1 MSIYITH
8 FIQSYCIC
16 QESVLWCRTRVSQ
29 VDQSGIW
36 EWGDGGKMPLNNN
49 SVSIREADH
58 TFPHSRNPLT
68 SSIEKSPRIEIDNKL
83 RLNAKF
89 CSKCHGEEGPR

>member
-1 MSIYITH
+1 M
-8 FIQSYCIC
+8 
-16 QESVLWCRTRVSQ
+16 EVRWRL
-29 VDQSGIW
+29 
-36 EWGDGGKMPLNNN
+36 PLNNN

-83 RLNAKF
+83 RLNAKL
-89 CSKCHGEEGPR
+89 CSKCHGEGEEGAR